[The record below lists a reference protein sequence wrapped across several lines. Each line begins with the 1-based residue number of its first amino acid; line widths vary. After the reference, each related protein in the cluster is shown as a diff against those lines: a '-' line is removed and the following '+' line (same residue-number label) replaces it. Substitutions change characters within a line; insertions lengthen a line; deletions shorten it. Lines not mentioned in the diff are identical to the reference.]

1 MLSGY
6 CAQCAVGECQQ
17 SQERAEGEM
26 YIFVFNP
33 ARDPVARYFDIP
45 FNFSKPVAHVI
56 SKQRPST
63 IFNNLVNRDF

>member
-1 MLSGY
+1 
-6 CAQCAVGECQQ
+6 
-17 SQERAEGEM
+17 M